1 MIACKRQ
8 TLAQIATD
16 LPRGEVVII
25 SPAGESPNLV
35 LNFRGEFDV
44 KLQTSALWGSVMFR
58 FILVSF
64 GFLGWSFYE
73 MSGGSD
79 FDPINTRMARLDTA
93 SPTPFDQSSGDVAQI
108 ILASAPSVVVDNNP
122 PLNEAVTRVSLNL
135 TTLQEALD
143 QSGSSASATP
153 VANTVDPTAVPV
165 NVAITTASADTPAI
179 IPSLIIQDDAGAA
192 TASPAAL
199 VSEIG
204 LDIRTVS
211 GNRVNVRGGPS
222 TNFSVVS
229 KLVRGDA
236 VEILEDNGN
245 GWVKMRSVLT
255 GEEGWMADFLLS
267 ES

>member
-1 MIACKRQ
+1 
-8 TLAQIATD
+8 
-16 LPRGEVVII
+16 
-25 SPAGESPNLV
+25 
-35 LNFRGEFDV
+35 
-44 KLQTSALWGSVMFR
+44 MFR
-58 FILVSF
+58 FILVSL
-64 GFLGWSFYE
+64 GFLGWAFYE

-79 FDPINTRMARLDTA
+79 FDPVATRMARIEPLA
-93 SPTPFDQSSGDVAQI
+93 ETPFDAPAENSNQVVLASASGDV
-108 ILASAPSVVVDNNP
+108 VDTDP
-122 PLNEAVTRVSLNL
+122 FENEAVTRVSLNL
-135 TTLQEALD
+135 TSLQDALD
-143 QSGSSASATP
+143 QSGDAAVVSPAVT
-153 VANTVDPTAVPV
+153 TVDPAVVPT

-179 IPSLIIQDDAGAA
+179 IPSLIVQDDTATA

>member
-1 MIACKRQ
+1 
-8 TLAQIATD
+8 
-16 LPRGEVVII
+16 
-25 SPAGESPNLV
+25 
-35 LNFRGEFDV
+35 
-44 KLQTSALWGSVMFR
+44 MFR
-58 FILVSF
+58 FMLVSF
-64 GFLGWSFYE
+64 GFMGWAFYE

-79 FDPINTRMARLDTA
+79 FDPIATRMARIEPA
-93 SPTPFDQSSGDVAQI
+93 AETPFDTPADPNDQVV
-108 ILASAPSVVVDNNP
+108 LASASTDIMDTDPFAND
-122 PLNEAVTRVSLNL
+122 AVTRVSLNL
-135 TTLQEALD
+135 TSLQDALD
-143 QSGSSASATP
+143 QSGDAAV
-153 VANTVDPTAVPV
+153 VAPAVQAVDPAVVPT
-165 NVAITTASADTPAI
+165 NVAITTSSADTPAI
-179 IPSLIIQDDAGAA
+179 IPSLIVQDDTVTDNA
-192 TASPAAL
+192 TPAAL
-199 VSEIG
+199 ISEAG

>member
-1 MIACKRQ
+1 
-8 TLAQIATD
+8 
-16 LPRGEVVII
+16 
-25 SPAGESPNLV
+25 
-35 LNFRGEFDV
+35 
-44 KLQTSALWGSVMFR
+44 MFR

-73 MSGGSD
+73 MSGGAD
-79 FDPINTRMARLDTA
+79 FDPINTRMARLEA
-93 SPTPFDQSSGDVAQI
+93 VNPTPFDNPSSSDAQV
-108 ILASAPSVVVDNNP
+108 ILASAPAVATDTNP

-143 QSGSSASATP
+143 QSGSAAT
-153 VANTVDPTAVPV
+153 VAPAAAATVDPAAVPT
-165 NVAITTASADTPAI
+165 NVAVTTASADTPAI
-179 IPSLIIQDDAGAA
+179 IPSLIIQDD
-192 TASPAAL
+192 TTSPDVTPAAL
-199 VSEIG
+199 VSEVG

-229 KLVRGDA
+229 KLIRGDA

-245 GWVKMRSVLT
+245 GWVRMRSVLT

>member
-1 MIACKRQ
+1 
-8 TLAQIATD
+8 
-16 LPRGEVVII
+16 
-25 SPAGESPNLV
+25 
-35 LNFRGEFDV
+35 
-44 KLQTSALWGSVMFR
+44 MFR

-73 MSGGSD
+73 MSGGAD
-79 FDPINTRMARLDTA
+79 FDPINTRMARLETV
-93 SPTPFDQSSGDVAQI
+93 SPTPFDNPSSSNAQVV
-108 ILASAPSVVVDNNP
+108 LASAPAVATDTNP

-143 QSGSSASATP
+143 QSGSAAT
-153 VANTVDPTAVPV
+153 VAPAAAATVDTAAVPT
-165 NVAITTASADTPAI
+165 NVAVTTASADTPAI
-179 IPSLIIQDDAGAA
+179 IPSLIIQDD
-192 TASPAAL
+192 TTSPDVSSAAL
-199 VSEIG
+199 VSEVG

-229 KLVRGDA
+229 KLIRGDA

>member
-1 MIACKRQ
+1 
-8 TLAQIATD
+8 
-16 LPRGEVVII
+16 
-25 SPAGESPNLV
+25 
-35 LNFRGEFDV
+35 
-44 KLQTSALWGSVMFR
+44 MFR
-58 FILVSF
+58 FILVSL
-64 GFLGWSFYE
+64 GFLGWAFYE

-79 FDPINTRMARLDTA
+79 FDPVATRMARIEPLA
-93 SPTPFDQSSGDVAQI
+93 ETPFDAPAENSNQVVLASASGDV
-108 ILASAPSVVVDNNP
+108 VDTDP
-122 PLNEAVTRVSLNL
+122 FENEAVTRVSLNL
-135 TTLQEALD
+135 TSLQDALD
-143 QSGSSASATP
+143 QSGDAAVVTP
-153 VANTVDPTAVPV
+153 AVTTVEPAVVPT

-179 IPSLIIQDDAGAA
+179 IPSLIVQDDTATA

>member
-1 MIACKRQ
+1 
-8 TLAQIATD
+8 
-16 LPRGEVVII
+16 
-25 SPAGESPNLV
+25 
-35 LNFRGEFDV
+35 
-44 KLQTSALWGSVMFR
+44 MFR
-58 FILVSF
+58 FILVSL
-64 GFLGWSFYE
+64 GFLGWAFYE

-79 FDPINTRMARLDTA
+79 FDPVATRMARIEPVA
-93 SPTPFDQSSGDVAQI
+93 ETPFDAPAENSNQVVLASASGDV
-108 ILASAPSVVVDNNP
+108 VDTDP
-122 PLNEAVTRVSLNL
+122 FENEAVTRVSLNL
-135 TTLQEALD
+135 TSLQDALD
-143 QSGSSASATP
+143 QSGDAAVVTP
-153 VANTVDPTAVPV
+153 AVTAVDPAVVPT

-179 IPSLIIQDDAGAA
+179 IPSLIVQDDTATA

>member
-1 MIACKRQ
+1 
-8 TLAQIATD
+8 
-16 LPRGEVVII
+16 
-25 SPAGESPNLV
+25 
-35 LNFRGEFDV
+35 
-44 KLQTSALWGSVMFR
+44 MFR
-58 FILVSF
+58 FILVSL
-64 GFLGWSFYE
+64 GFLGWAFYE

-79 FDPINTRMARLDTA
+79 FDPVATRMARIEPVA
-93 SPTPFDQSSGDVAQI
+93 ETPFDAPAENSNQVVLASASGDV
-108 ILASAPSVVVDNNP
+108 VDTDP
-122 PLNEAVTRVSLNL
+122 FENEAVTRVSLNL
-135 TTLQEALD
+135 TSLQDALD
-143 QSGSSASATP
+143 QSGDAAVVTP
-153 VANTVDPTAVPV
+153 AVTTVDPAVVPT

-179 IPSLIIQDDAGAA
+179 IPSLIVQDDTATA